1 MMSGRSGRCRRRA
14 SPSRSVRAGS
24 GGEPHSHSTSS
35 NVSRSHSLL
44 LARRV
49 RRWHC
54 TARTK
59 DQNPMAYSWRERNG
73 WMQERVYCC
82 CHPTP
87 LHPPRGPAPRQDRL
101 LRGRTARAATQLAVT
116 PATRSTTSCV
126 CSAAVHRAD
135 QATCCPQIG
144 ADGHQQLQ
152 LLGLCR
158 TNGHSTVW

>member
-1 MMSGRSGRCRRRA
+1 MSGRSGRCRRRA

-24 GGEPHSHSTSS
+24 GGEPSFPLHF
-35 NVSRSHSLL
+35 VSRSHSFL
-44 LARRV
+44 LARGV
-49 RRWHC
+49 RRRHC

-101 LRGRTARAATQLAVT
+101 LRGRTARAATQLAAT
-116 PATRSTTSCV
+116 PATRSATSCA

-135 QATCCPQIG
+135 QTTCCPQIG

-158 TNGHSTVW
+158 TNGRSTVR